1 MDVNTILNTANQ
13 FLLTPPGIKLLEK
26 LDIDNINKV
35 TEAIKLASESNII
48 DKNDAVKP
56 EKINL
61 TEEEKKRLK
70 EIRRESRNELISE
83 EYDRLKAEGKEKA
96 GQEIGKYEPYIQK
109 FTVKGKIYDEF
120 SKDPIYGI
128 KVYPQLCVF
137 PVSTDPTIYGTN
149 LDDDFGSMSNV
160 VRQNRI
166 TKEALLD
173 KEGNV
178 LFQGVGDADQL
189 DPLNSYPEINF
200 DDNKL
205 GQFYVKTDV
214 KGEFTIT
221 IGLPVLDAQPTRTLT
236 PPKTPPFLAYVDG
249 DDRPQTITDVTE
261 ALNGEFKG
269 SQYAPSIQAI
279 VTQNGE
285 IPTELNIHALYNIN
299 KAAEIAKDKAV
310 EEVNQFVITEIDPY
324 FDIPATFLNNLR
336 KSVLKPATVVQT
348 KLLPLAFELMIFFG
362 IAKEEQANQLQSQCP
377 SNERLKDIIRK
388 RNSIVKQINNIF
400 IIIVANTALAFLFE
414 YLSRYLK
421 GLTKIIEGLNFPTA
435 VGGVG
440 IPFSVISKLEGI
452 KDALDKLGE
461 VNKELKKQLIIALIF
476 LIISLIIILRYLKTI
491 DKLIEGCEST
501 ENLVSINAELLALS
515 EQATEQGEPQE
526 KIVNGFDM
534 SVEVVD
540 KAQVG
545 ELPRRQAIAKN
556 SKGITILKGEPSF
569 SAQDQ
574 ILIDELSFY
583 IQINNLK
590 AD

>member
-1 MDVNTILNTANQ
+1 MEVNIILNAANQ
-13 FLLTPPGIKLLEK
+13 FLSTPQGIKLLEK

-35 TEAIKLASESNII
+35 TEAIKLAQQSNIVGT
-48 DKNDAVKP
+48 NDVVKP
-56 EKINL
+56 GGINL
-61 TEEEKKRLK
+61 TKEEKERLK
-70 EIRRESRNELISE
+70 EIRRESRNEVISE
-83 EYDRLKAEGKEKA
+83 EYDRLKAEGKERA

-109 FTVKGKIYDEF
+109 FTVKGKVYDEF
-120 SKDPIYGI
+120 SKDPIEGI
-128 KVYPQLCVF
+128 KVYPQLCIF
-137 PVSTDPTIYGTN
+137 PVSNDPAIYGT
-149 LDDDFGSMSNV
+149 DIRDFGSYSSV
-160 VRQNRI
+160 IRQNRI
-166 TKEALLD
+166 TKQELLD
-173 KEGNV
+173 KEGNN
-178 LFQGVGDADQL
+178 LFQSVRDADQL
-189 DPLNSYPEINF
+189 DPKNSYPEIGRDTNE
-200 DDNKL
+200 L
-205 GQFYVKTDV
+205 GAFYTKTDDQ
-214 KGEFTIT
+214 GEYTIT

-261 ALNGEFKG
+261 ALNGEFEG
-269 SQYAPSIQAI
+269 SQYAPSIQTI

-285 IPTELNIHALYNIN
+285 IPSELNIHALYNIE

-310 EEVNQFVITEIDPY
+310 EEVNQFVIKEIDPY

-400 IIIVANTALAFLFE
+400 IIIISNVALAFLFE
-414 YLSRYLK
+414 YLSRFLV
-421 GLTKIIEGLNFPTA
+421 GISKIIENLNFPTA

-452 KDALDKLGE
+452 KEALNKLGD
-461 VNKELKKQLIIALIF
+461 VNKELKKQLIISLIF

-501 ENLVSINAELLALS
+501 ENLVAINAELLALS
-515 EQATEQGEPQE
+515 AQATEQGEPQE
-526 KIVNGFDM
+526 KIVNGFNM

-569 SAQDQ
+569 SAEDQ

>member
-1 MDVNTILNTANQ
+1 MDVNTILNAASQ

-26 LDIDNINKV
+26 LDIDNIDKV

-83 EYDRLKAEGKEKA
+83 EYDRLKAEGKERA
-96 GQEIGKYEPYIQK
+96 GQEIGNYEPYIQK
-109 FTVKGKIYDEF
+109 FTVKGKVYDEF

-137 PVSTDPTIYGTN
+137 PVSTDPTIYGTD

-261 ALNGEFKG
+261 DLNGEFKG

-421 GLTKIIEGLNFPTA
+421 GITKIIEGLNFPVA

-501 ENLVSINAELLALS
+501 ENLVAINAELLALS
-515 EQATEQGEPQE
+515 EQATEQGEPQV

-556 SKGITILKGEPSF
+556 SKGIIVLRGEPSF
-569 SAQDQ
+569 SAEDQ